1 MGFEWF
7 AAWRFL
13 REGRSQTLLIL
24 VGVAVGVGVM
34 VFTSALISGLQAT
47 LIEQTLGSQPHLVVR
62 PPEDRPRV
70 LPQEDP
76 GALVAQVERSTQRSA
91 SIPGWQPLLSAIR
104 STPRV
109 LAAAPTVAGSAF
121 ATKSGVTRTIAL
133 RGVDP
138 AQYVAIIDVASKLR
152 SGEFRMIGAEA
163 VIGVELAEDLG
174 LSVGDKL
181 RLVTSEGRGGVFT
194 VRGVFDLGNKD
205 VNQRWVFVS
214 LRSAQTMLDLAGAVS
229 TMEVR
234 VGDVFEAD
242 VAATA
247 LAERTGLLADS
258 WMKTNAQLLVG
269 LRSQS
274 SSSYMIQLFVMLA
287 VTLGIASVLAVS
299 VVQKS
304 REIGILKATGTSTAR
319 VLRIFLVQGA
329 FVGFVGSI
337 VGCGIGSA
345 LSLFFMQLARNPD
358 GTPRFPVDLNPKLF
372 AASIAIATLT
382 GLLAAVAPARRA
394 ARLDPATVIRNG

>member
-13 REGRSQTLLIL
+13 REGRTQTLLIL

-47 LIEQTLGSQPHLVVR
+47 LIEQTLGSQPHVVVR

-70 LPQEDP
+70 LPQHDS

-138 AQYVAIIDVASKLR
+138 AQYVAIIDVAAKLR
-152 SGEFRMIGAEA
+152 AGEFRMIGAEA

-372 AASIAIATLT
+372 AAAIAIATLT

>member
-1 MGFEWF
+1 VGFEWF

-13 REGRSQTLLIL
+13 REGRTQTLLIL

-47 LIEQTLGSQPHLVVR
+47 LIEQTLGSQPHVVVR

-70 LPQEDP
+70 LPQHDS

-138 AQYVAIIDVASKLR
+138 AQYVAIIDVAAKLR
-152 SGEFRMIGAEA
+152 AGEFRMIGAEA

-372 AASIAIATLT
+372 AAAIAIATLT

>member
-47 LIEQTLGSQPHLVVR
+47 LIEQTLGSQPHVVVR

-70 LPQEDP
+70 LPQDDS

-242 VAATA
+242 VAAAA

-337 VGCGIGSA
+337 AGCGIGSA